1 MHNTGIGDAFN
12 LGCKLVC
19 VIQGRSAPR
28 HSRPGAWFSAWSTP
42 LINKTRPIRCKTQG
56 ADAKRPR
63 PLDSTR
69 ARRLSL
75 HGAVAASQPRRTR
88 PRGLADL
95 GIGPRRL
102 RRQTMTAAIGLGEA
116 GRMDGLAL
124 GWVVIAADH
133 QTPLIMQ
140 KLDCDGGFMSY
151 IAFVPG
157 REVGVFLAVDR
168 VDFAMF

>member
-1 MHNTGIGDAFN
+1 
-12 LGCKLVC
+12 
-19 VIQGRSAPR
+19 
-28 HSRPGAWFSAWSTP
+28 
-42 LINKTRPIRCKTQG
+42 
-56 ADAKRPR
+56 
-63 PLDSTR
+63 
-69 ARRLSL
+69 
-75 HGAVAASQPRRTR
+75 
-88 PRGLADL
+88 
-95 GIGPRRL
+95 
-102 RRQTMTAAIGLGEA
+102 MTAAIGLGET
-116 GRMDGLAL
+116 GSMDGLAL